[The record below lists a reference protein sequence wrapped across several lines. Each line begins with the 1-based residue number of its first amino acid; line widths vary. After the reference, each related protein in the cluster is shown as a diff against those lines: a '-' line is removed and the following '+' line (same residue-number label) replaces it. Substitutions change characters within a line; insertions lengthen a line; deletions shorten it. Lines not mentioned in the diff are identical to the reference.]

1 MLSSVIM
8 KNGNINLPAK
18 IRKSLN
24 LKPGDRIQFIKT
36 ITGYRIVPIVDILD
50 LIDEKN
56 KDLTIELIEEIHEE
70 RRKMAEEGK

>member
-1 MLSSVIM
+1 MLSSVLM

-24 LKPGDRIQFIKT
+24 LKPGDRIQFIRT
-36 ITGYRIVPIVDILD
+36 MAGYRIVPIVDIFD

-70 RRKMAEEGK
+70 RKKMAEE